1 MASNGL
7 VKIDYAAAESDI
19 NKINQ
24 AISFLNDSLGSLRV
38 LNTTASAIQGETG
51 SAIVEKSNQ
60 LTQEINEMIEFL
72 NNSSSLIRTTINRYQ
87 EEDRRLALEQMQEG

>member
-60 LTQEINEMIEFL
+60 LTQEINIMIGFL
-72 NNSSSLIRTTINRYQ
+72 NSSSSLIRETIDRYQ
-87 EEDRRLALEQMQEG
+87 RDDLTLAREQMQEG